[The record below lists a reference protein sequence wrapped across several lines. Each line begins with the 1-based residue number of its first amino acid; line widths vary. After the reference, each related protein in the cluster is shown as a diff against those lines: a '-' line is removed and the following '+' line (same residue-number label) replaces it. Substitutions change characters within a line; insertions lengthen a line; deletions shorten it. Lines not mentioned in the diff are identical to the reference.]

1 MNLRRPLLLLLIICT
16 TTVFAQTKAR
26 SQYVSE
32 YSQIAIDEMN
42 RSGIPASITLA
53 QGILESGNGKSE
65 LARKSNNHFGIKC
78 HSSWKGER
86 VYHDDDEQGECFRK
100 YEEVRHSFED
110 HTDFLVRGSRYKFLF
125 ELEPGD
131 YKGWAEGLKK
141 AGYATSPEYADRLI
155 KIIEDEMLY
164 VFDGT
169 AASLSINT
177 NIQKGPVLDKK
188 GRPIKNA
195 RKRFVIRRMI
205 TEGSRVPFVVLQEG
219 ERIEYIA
226 DSLNFP
232 IAALLEFNDM
242 TWETVLSAGDRI
254 YVDVKKGRGIT
265 KTTTVME
272 SESLRDISQREQ
284 MKLSKIYKFNDFHVG
299 YQPMDGDEIRLR
311 PKGLVEG
318 LRRKKS

>member
-1 MNLRRPLLLLLIICT
+1 MKFRRPLLLLLLICST
-16 TTVFAQTKAR
+16 TTFAQTKAR

-78 HSSWKGER
+78 HSSWNGAR

-141 AGYATSPEYADRLI
+141 AGYATSPDYAERLI

-164 VFDGT
+164 VFDGSNSNN
-169 AASLSINT
+169 AIVE
-177 NIQKGPVLDKK
+177 GPVQDKK
-188 GRPIKNA
+188 GRPVKNA
-195 RKRFVIRRMI
+195 RQRFIIRRMI
-205 TEGSRVPFVVLQEG
+205 DEESRVPFVVLQEG
-219 ERIEYIA
+219 ERIEYVA
-226 DSLNFP
+226 DSLNLP

-254 YVDVKKGRGIT
+254 YIDVKKGRGIT

-299 YQPMDGDEIRLR
+299 YQPLVGDEIKLR
-311 PKGLVEG
+311 PVSIIERFQGQ
-318 LRRKKS
+318 

>member
-1 MNLRRPLLLLLIICT
+1 MNLRRPLLLLLIICNAT
-16 TTVFAQTKAR
+16 TFAQTKAR
-26 SQYVSE
+26 SQYISE
-32 YSQIAIDEMN
+32 YSEIAIDEMN

-78 HSSWKGER
+78 HSSWKGAR

-141 AGYATSPEYADRLI
+141 AGYATSPDYAERLI

-177 NIQKGPVLDKK
+177 NVQKGPVLNKK

-195 RKRFVIRRMI
+195 HQRFIIRRMI
-205 TEGSRVPFVVLQEG
+205 DDETRVPFIVLQDGEG
-219 ERIEYIA
+219 
-226 DSLNFP
+226 
-232 IAALLEFNDM
+232 
-242 TWETVLSAGDRI
+242 
-254 YVDVKKGRGIT
+254 
-265 KTTTVME
+265 
-272 SESLRDISQREQ
+272 
-284 MKLSKIYKFNDFHVG
+284 
-299 YQPMDGDEIRLR
+299 
-311 PKGLVEG
+311 
-318 LRRKKS
+318 

>member
-1 MNLRRPLLLLLIICT
+1 MNLRRPLLLLLIICNAT
-16 TTVFAQTKAR
+16 TFAQTKAR
-26 SQYVSE
+26 SQYISE
-32 YSQIAIDEMN
+32 YSEIAIDEMN

-78 HSSWKGER
+78 HSSWKGAR

-141 AGYATSPEYADRLI
+141 AGYATSPDYAERLI

-177 NIQKGPVLDKK
+177 NVQKGPVLNKK

-195 RKRFVIRRMI
+195 RQRFIIRRMI
-205 TEGSRVPFVVLQEG
+205 DDETRVPFIVLQDG
-219 ERIEYIA
+219 ERIEYVA
-226 DSLNFP
+226 DSLNLP
-232 IAALLEFNDM
+232 IVALLEFNDM

-254 YVDVKKGRGIT
+254 YIDVKKGRGIT
-265 KTTTVME
+265 KTTTVKE

-299 YQPMDGDEIRLR
+299 YQPLVGDEIRLR
-311 PKGLVEG
+311 PVGIIERFQG
-318 LRRKKS
+318 Q